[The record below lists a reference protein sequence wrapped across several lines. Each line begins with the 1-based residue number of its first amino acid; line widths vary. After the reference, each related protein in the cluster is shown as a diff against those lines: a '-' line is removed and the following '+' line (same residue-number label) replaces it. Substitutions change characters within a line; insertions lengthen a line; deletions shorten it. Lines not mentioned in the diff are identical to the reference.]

1 MPSRTHSKPSGH
13 AHDQTEVS
21 DRSGRWC
28 MRFARLH
35 AGVVTGTLQRGS
47 GNASTQSWRLFKTR
61 DEFRACAEQDQMRFL
76 DPLAHIQAMAE
87 FDHAFDRPAPSDA
100 R

>member
-1 MPSRTHSKPSGH
+1 MSDHTQARPSGQVN
-13 AHDQTEVS
+13 DETEVS

-47 GNASTQSWRLFKTR
+47 GNASTQLWRLFRTR
-61 DEFRACAEQDQMRFL
+61 DEFRACAEQDQLRFV
-76 DPLAHIQAMAE
+76 DPLAYTQAMAA
-87 FDHAFDRPAPSDA
+87 FGHALDRPAPSA
-100 R
+100 G